1 MTRALLVLL
10 AVVGT
15 TGCAPMLYGPGRMVP
30 PHGLFA
36 PPARPAVGPGSPWA
50 SVVGR
55 WDNVVGLNSNALV
68 GIVTADGTL
77 RAGRFVRAGSGFV
90 RLLESGVE
98 VELPRADVARLDLLK
113 SAEPIDG
120 GELVRDAARGAA
132 LTGGLMMAVPYLITG
147 RVYVPPAR
155 FWAAGA
161 VAGGVASYQLQRFG
175 RAERTVYI
183 SPDLI
188 GR

>member
-1 MTRALLVLL
+1 MLRTLMILL
-10 AVVGT
+10 AVGGT
-15 TGCAPMLYGPGRMVP
+15 TGCAPMLYGPARMGP

-36 PPARPAVGPGSPWA
+36 PARPAIGPDSPWT

-55 WDNVVGLNSNALV
+55 WDNVVGLNSRDLV

-77 RAGRFVRAGSGFV
+77 RAGRFVRAGSAFV
-90 RLLESGVE
+90 RMIESGVE
-98 VELPRADVARLDLLK
+98 VELPRAEVARLDVLK
-113 SAEPIDG
+113 GAEAIDG

-147 RVYVPPAR
+147 RVYVPAAR

-161 VAGGVASYQLQRFG
+161 VVGGAASYQQQRLG
-175 RAERTVYI
+175 RSERTVYI

>member
-1 MTRALLVLL
+1 MVRALILL
-10 AVVGT
+10 AVAGT
-15 TGCAPMLYGPGRMVP
+15 AGCAPMLYGPGHMGP
-30 PHGLFA
+30 PRGVFA
-36 PPARPAVGPGSPWA
+36 PPSRPMAAHGSPWE

-55 WDNVVGLNSNALV
+55 WDNVVALNPTAPV

-77 RAGRFVRAGSGFV
+77 RAGRFLRAGTSFV
-90 RLLESGVE
+90 RILENGVE
-98 VELPRADVARLDLLK
+98 VDLPRGDVARLDLLK
-113 SAEPIDG
+113 SAEGIDSAAV
-120 GELVRDAARGAA
+120 VRDAARGAA
-132 LTGGLMMAVPYLITG
+132 ITGGLMMAVPYLITG

-155 FWAAGA
+155 LWVAGA
-161 VAGGVASYQLQRFG
+161 VAGGAASYQQQRFA